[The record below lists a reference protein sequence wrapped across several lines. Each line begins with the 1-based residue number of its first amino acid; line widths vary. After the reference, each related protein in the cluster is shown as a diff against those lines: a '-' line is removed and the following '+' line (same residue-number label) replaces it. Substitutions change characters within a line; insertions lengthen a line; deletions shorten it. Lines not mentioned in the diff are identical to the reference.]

1 MKPLN
6 ASYITPAVT
15 LLDGEG
21 KPDPAANSRLYEHL
35 IAGGVDGILVLG
47 SIGEFFA
54 LPMEQRRAVA
64 LNAIRTIDGRVKLLI
79 GTASMVFEEIIPFS
93 NECLEAGADAVIVI
107 SPYYFP
113 LGDEEA
119 FAFFDRVAA
128 GVRGPVYLYNFP
140 ARTGY
145 SLSAD
150 VVARLALAHP
160 NIVGIKDTI
169 PGMDHTRE
177 LIERLKPLRPDFE
190 IYSGFDENLAANV
203 IAGGDGCIAG
213 LSNVYPELCAQ
224 AAHAFREG
232 DWARAVTGQ
241 RLIQQLFAL
250 YAIGGNFIPI
260 MKEGL
265 GLRGVA
271 QNSRCTFPLPA
282 CTDVQREQ
290 LQKLMAEVE
299 TAASAGRFLQAN
311 FFAKKHQKIRFPC

>member
-15 LLDGEG
+15 LLDADGR
-21 KPDPAANSRLYEHL
+21 PDLAANSRLYEHL
-35 IAGGVDGILVLG
+35 IAGDVDGILVLG

-54 LPMEQRRAVA
+54 LPLEQRRALA
-64 LNAIRTIDGRVKLLI
+64 LNAIRAVDGRVKLLI
-79 GTASMVFEEIIPFS
+79 GTASMTFEEIIPFS
-93 NECLEAGADAVIVI
+93 NECLDAGADAVIVI

-119 FAFFDRVAA
+119 YAFFDRVAG

-145 SLSAD
+145 SLSAG
-150 VVARLALAHP
+150 VVERLALAHP

-177 LIERLKPLRPDFE
+177 LIERVKPHRPDFE

-203 IAGGDGCIAG
+203 LAGGDGCIAG
-213 LSNVYPELCAQ
+213 LSNVYPGLCAQ
-224 AAHAFREG
+224 AAHAFQSG
-232 DWARAVTGQ
+232 DWARGVAGQ

-260 MKEGL
+260 IKEGVC
-265 GLRGVA
+265 LRGVA
-271 QNSRCTFPLPA
+271 QSSRCTFPLPE
-282 CTDVQREQ
+282 CTAAQRGQ

-299 TAASAGRFLQAN
+299 ASAAACRFL
-311 FFAKKHQKIRFPC
+311 